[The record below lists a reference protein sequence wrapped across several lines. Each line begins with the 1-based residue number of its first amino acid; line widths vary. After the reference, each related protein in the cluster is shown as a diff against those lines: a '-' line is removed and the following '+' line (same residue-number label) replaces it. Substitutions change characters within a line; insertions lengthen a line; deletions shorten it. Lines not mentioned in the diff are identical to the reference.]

1 MTEIKTRPF
10 EFVAGALILYPS
22 YRDKSL
28 DNFASPE
35 YSLERLLELQQT
47 TEVAFKTALAWVGRW
62 VAKLTTRRR

>member
-35 YSLERLLELQQT
+35 NALERMLELQT
-47 TEVAFKTALAWVGRW
+47 TEVAFKAARAWVRRW